1 MSGLSGKLYQECKN
15 VLLECDIFTNFQYLR
30 SFCEVIKELN
40 VVSNKLKEANTTTL
54 LFRLNLD
61 ILIKTRHQEYGCIFI
76 IFLENLRG
84 EYSKEDQ
91 MWDRIDN
98 LWNKV
103 KKELENPS
111 LPLKLSTSLGNNNNN
126 NNQLFQSIIDIDF
139 SEQEDTVRKA
149 IKWQEL
155 HQRTGAFLIHGYDEN
170 FGQKALLTRLL
181 RKLPELINGRKIQR
195 DLTGMSDIREL
206 WGKISSEFFGSNT
219 TDEQVINAILQCLET
234 QNLIF
239 IFSGLHRT
247 FTGFLPDLIE
257 KFWWTIVEKATHQKT
272 YLLMFLVDDKGIVC
286 KSGVSLAWKF
296 ESSRYPNDPLC
307 LPKTGEFSYYQLE
320 TWKNNVVQKNMVLE
334 SISVDEL
341 LQKSQAGVPELVY
354 RQICDYCG
362 LSWEGGL
369 AKWLIQ

>member
-1 MSGLSGKLYQECKN
+1 MSGLPGELYKECKN
-15 VLLECDIFTNFQYLR
+15 VLLECEVFTDYQSLH
-30 SFCEVIKELN
+30 SFCKLIKELK
-40 VVSNKLKEANTTTL
+40 VVSNKLREANTRTL
-54 LFRLNLD
+54 FFRFSLNA
-61 ILIKTRHQEYGCIFI
+61 LIDTRHQEYGCIFI

-111 LPLKLSTSLGNNNNN
+111 LPLNSPTSLGNNNNS
-126 NNQLFQSIIDIDF
+126 QLFQSIIDIDF
-139 SEQEDTVRKA
+139 SEQEYTVREA

-181 RKLPELINGRKIQR
+181 RKLPELSNGRKIQR

-247 FTGFLPDLIE
+247 FTGFLPDLIK
-257 KFWWTIVEKATHQKT
+257 KFWWPIVEKATHQKT
-272 YLLMFLVDDKGIVC
+272 YLLMFLVDDEGKVR
-286 KSGVSLAWKF
+286 KSGVSLAWNF
-296 ESSRYPNDPLC
+296 ESSKYPKDPLC
-307 LPKTGEFSYYQLE
+307 LPETGKFSYNQLE
-320 TWKNNVVQKNMVLE
+320 TWKNNVVQNNMVPE

-369 AKWLIQ
+369 AKWLI

>member
-1 MSGLSGKLYQECKN
+1 MSGLPKELYKECRD

-30 SFCEVIKELN
+30 SFCGAIKELN
-40 VVSNKLKEANTTTL
+40 EVSNNLKEANTPKFL
-54 LFRLNLD
+54 VMLNLD

-76 IFLENLRG
+76 IFLKFLRD

-91 MWDRIDN
+91 MWHRINN
-98 LWNKV
+98 LLNKV

-111 LPLKLSTSLGNNNNN
+111 LPLNSSTSLGNNNNS
-126 NNQLFQSIIDIDF
+126 QLFQSIIDIDF
-139 SEQEDTVRKA
+139 SKQEDTVREA
-149 IKWQEL
+149 IKCQKS
-155 HQRTGAFLIHGYDEN
+155 HKRTGAFLIDGYDEN
-170 FGQKALLTRLL
+170 CGQKALLTRLL
-181 RKLPELINGRKIQR
+181 RKLPELSNGRKIQR
-195 DLTGMSDIREL
+195 DLTQMSDISEL

-247 FTGFLPDLIE
+247 FTGFLPDLIK
-257 KFWWTIVEKATHQKT
+257 KFWWPIVEKATHQKT

-286 KSGVSLAWKF
+286 KSGVSLTWKF
-296 ESSRYPNDPLC
+296 ENSKYPKDPLC
-307 LPKTGEFSYYQLE
+307 LPETGKFSYYHLE
-320 TWKNNVVQKNMVLE
+320 TWKNSVVRKNMVPE

-341 LQKSQAGVPELVY
+341 LQKSQGGVPELVY

-362 LSWEGGL
+362 RSWEGGL

>member
-1 MSGLSGKLYQECKN
+1 MSGLPKELYKECRD
-15 VLLECDIFTNFQYLR
+15 VLLKCEVFTDFQYLR

-40 VVSNKLKEANTTTL
+40 VVSNKLKEANTPRFLVMLNLTTL
-54 LFRLNLD
+54 
-61 ILIKTRHQEYGCIFI
+61 IETRHQEYGCIFI
-76 IFLENLRG
+76 IFLENLRD
-84 EYSKEDQ
+84 EYYEEDE
-91 MWDRIDN
+91 MWHRINN
-98 LWNKV
+98 LWDKV
-103 KKELENPS
+103 RIELENPF
-111 LPLKLSTSLGNNNNN
+111 LGNNNNS
-126 NNQLFQSIIDIDF
+126 QLFQSIIDIDF
-139 SEQEDTVRKA
+139 SEQEDTVREA

-155 HQRTGAFLIHGYDEN
+155 HKRTGAFLIHGYDEN

-195 DLTGMSDIREL
+195 DLTGMSDISEL

-219 TDEQVINAILQCLET
+219 TNGQVINAILQCLET

-239 IFSGLHRT
+239 IFSRLHRT

-257 KFWWTIVEKATHQKT
+257 KFWWPIVEKATHQKT

-296 ESSRYPNDPLC
+296 ESSKYPKDPLC
-307 LPKTGEFSYYQLE
+307 LPETGKFSYNQLE
-320 TWKNNVVQKNMVLE
+320 TWKNNVVQNNMVPE

>member
-1 MSGLSGKLYQECKN
+1 MSGLSGKLYQECQN
-15 VLLECDIFTNFQYLR
+15 VLLECEIFTNFQGLR
-30 SFCEVIKELN
+30 SFCEGINELN
-40 VVSNKLKEANTTTL
+40 MVSKQLKEANTTTL
-54 LFRLNLD
+54 LFTLNLN
-61 ILIKTRHQEYGCIFI
+61 ILIQARHQKYGCVLI

-84 EYSKEDQ
+84 KYSKEDQ

-111 LPLKLSTSLGNNNNN
+111 LPLNSSTSLGNYNNN

-139 SEQEDTVRKA
+139 SEQEDTVREA

-181 RKLPELINGRKIQR
+181 RKLPELSNGRKIQR

-219 TDEQVINAILQCLET
+219 TNEQVINAILQCLET

-247 FTGFLPDLIE
+247 FTGFLPDLI
-257 KFWWTIVEKATHQKT
+257 
-272 YLLMFLVDDKGIVC
+272 
-286 KSGVSLAWKF
+286 
-296 ESSRYPNDPLC
+296 
-307 LPKTGEFSYYQLE
+307 
-320 TWKNNVVQKNMVLE
+320 
-334 SISVDEL
+334 
-341 LQKSQAGVPELVY
+341 
-354 RQICDYCG
+354 
-362 LSWEGGL
+362 
-369 AKWLIQ
+369 